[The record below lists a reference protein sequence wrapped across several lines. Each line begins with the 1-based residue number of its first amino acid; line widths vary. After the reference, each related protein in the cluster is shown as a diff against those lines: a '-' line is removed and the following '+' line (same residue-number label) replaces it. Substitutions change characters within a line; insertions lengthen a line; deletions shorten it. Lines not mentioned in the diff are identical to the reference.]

1 MTKAE
6 ILYEVNLKEL
16 IGTPFE
22 DMITVSQMRKGEYN
36 FHENV
41 RGFKACYLMEGHIQR
56 IVYTPEG
63 GEFYMDLFE
72 GEISGANYS
81 FSKRLGSRG
90 EVFDMD
96 VVAKEDSK
104 IAYLPL
110 EKIIDL
116 QFKGKSRVLEKL
128 IMMSVEEYFE
138 KAKYLILKNV
148 YSDEEFFINYLEKHR
163 TINAGGTREL
173 SELLNIKVRSIQRF
187 VKKLQDQ
194 QILEKAH
201 GKIRIADQAK
211 LEEYKKDL
219 IGRRN

>member
-22 DMITVSQMRKGEYN
+22 DMITVSQMKKGEFN

-41 RGFKACYLMEGHIQR
+41 RSFNACYLMEGHIQR
-56 IVYTPEG
+56 IIYTPEG

-81 FSKRLGSRG
+81 FSKRLGRSG

-110 EKIIDL
+110 EKIMDL
-116 QFKGKSRVLEKL
+116 QFNGKSRVLEKL

-148 YSDEEFFINYLEKHR
+148 FSDEEFFINYLEKNK
-163 TINAGGTREL
+163 TINTGRTKEL

-187 VKKLQDQ
+187 IKKLQDQ
-194 QILEKAH
+194 EIIEKVQ
-201 GKIRIADQAK
+201 GKIRIVDQVK
-211 LEEYKKDL
+211 LEEYKKRFD
-219 IGRRN
+219 R